1 VKGIQTGRSGFGFCQ
16 AYETVVLSRGNRE
29 SSCRNHD
36 SQDLMMVR
44 QQPLSYGQVHRSL
57 VGLFD
62 GDMHAKRIASLANAT
77 LGVVKTGSLAV
88 STIGHGLALARG
100 LTSKHAIKQVDRLLS
115 NEGIDIDAALC
126 HWVRYV
132 VGPRTSINVAMDWTE
147 FDADGQAT
155 VMLSLLTSHG
165 RATPLLWLTV
175 DTSTLKNHRNEYE
188 YQVLVRLADAL
199 PSDIKVC
206 IVADRG
212 FGDQKLYRVLSEEL
226 KFDYVIRFRGNIQ
239 VTATDGEIRTAA
251 AWVGA
256 GGRARVLRD
265 ALVTAEC
272 YQVGSVLCVQ
282 DKAMKQAWCLAT
294 SGTDQ
299 TAKALISL
307 YGKRWSIE
315 CGFRDTKD
323 LRFGMGM
330 ASIHLRTPARR
341 DRLWLLNA
349 FAIMLLTLLGAAGE
363 ALGYDR
369 YLKSNTTK
377 RRTHSLFR
385 QGCMLYDLIPNMPD
399 PRLLPLIERFA
410 AMLAELPVFAD
421 TFGVV

>member
-1 VKGIQTGRSGFGFCQ
+1 M
-16 AYETVVLSRGNRE
+16 L
-29 SSCRNHD
+29 
-36 SQDLMMVR
+36 R

-77 LGVVKTGSLAV
+77 LGVVKSGSLAV

-100 LTSKHAIKQVDRLLS
+100 LTTKHAIKQVDRLLS
-115 NEGIDIDAALC
+115 NEGIDIDAALR

-155 VMLSLLTSHG
+155 LMLSLLTSHG

-199 PSDIKVC
+199 PADTKVC

-226 KFDYVIRFRGNIQ
+226 RFDYVIRFRGNIQ
-239 VTATDGEIRTAA
+239 VTAADGERRTAA
-251 AWVGA
+251 AWVGT

-294 SGTDQ
+294 NSTDQ
-299 TAKALISL
+299 TAKALMSL

-330 ASIHLRTPARR
+330 ASIHLSTPARR

-399 PRLLPLIERFA
+399 PRLAPLIERFA